1 MTLLDGKTAVVT
13 GGASGFGRSISRTF
27 ARNGADIIVA
37 DIREDPREGGTPTHE
52 LIRDETAQEAYHVEC
67 DVTNPDDLA
76 VAVEAATELGGID
89 VMVNNAGL
97 FRTEEFLDVSESEY
111 DQMMNVNVK
120 GVFFGAQAAAREMV
134 EAGDGT
140 IINMSSAAGYVGT
153 QDFVT
158 YCTSK
163 GAVRLLTYSLADRF
177 GPEGIRVNSIHPGF
191 AKTQMMAESNLGDG
205 IRGRIQDEV
214 LKRMIPQRRYA
225 EPQEIANV
233 ALFLASDLSSY
244 VNGESLLVDGGLSHT
259 G

>member
-1 MTLLDGKTAVVT
+1 MALLDGKTAVVT
-13 GGASGFGRSISRTF
+13 GAASGFGREISLTL
-27 ARNGADIIVA
+27 ARNGADVIVA
-37 DIREDPREGGTPTHE
+37 DIQAEPRGGGKPTHE
-52 LIRDETAQEAYHVEC
+52 RIREDTAQQAYHVEC
-67 DVTNPDDLA
+67 DVTSSEDLA
-76 VAVEAATELGGID
+76 VAVEAARELGGID

-97 FRTEEFLDVSESEY
+97 FRTEEFLEVSEDAYEELM
-111 DQMMNVNVK
+111 DVNVK

-134 EAGDGT
+134 DSGDGT

-153 QDFVT
+153 GDFVT

-163 GAVRLLTYSLADRF
+163 GAVRLLTYALADRF

-191 AKTQMMAESNLGDG
+191 AKTQMMAESDLGRG
-205 IRGRIQDEV
+205 IRGRIQDQV

-244 VNGESLLVDGGLSHT
+244 VNGESIVVDGGLSHT
-259 G
+259 R